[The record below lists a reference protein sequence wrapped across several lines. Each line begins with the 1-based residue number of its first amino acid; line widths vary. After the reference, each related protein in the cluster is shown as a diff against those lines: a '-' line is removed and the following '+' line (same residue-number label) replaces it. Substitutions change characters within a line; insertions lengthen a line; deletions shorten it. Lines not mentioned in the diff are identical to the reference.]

1 MTIKWILCRVIL
13 SPVTVGYMQ
22 VIVIRTISLHLMW
35 LSINDN
41 VVVRL
46 IPADVL
52 LGNAVGKQKALII
65 ILNKLLISDRFVN
78 PCPSIL

>member
-13 SPVTVGYMQ
+13 GPVTVGYMQ

>member
-1 MTIKWILCRVIL
+1 
-13 SPVTVGYMQ
+13 
-22 VIVIRTISLHLMW
+22 MW

-41 VVVRL
+41 VIVRL

>member
-13 SPVTVGYMQ
+13 SPVTVDYMQ
-22 VIVIRTISLHLMW
+22 VMVIRTISLHLMW